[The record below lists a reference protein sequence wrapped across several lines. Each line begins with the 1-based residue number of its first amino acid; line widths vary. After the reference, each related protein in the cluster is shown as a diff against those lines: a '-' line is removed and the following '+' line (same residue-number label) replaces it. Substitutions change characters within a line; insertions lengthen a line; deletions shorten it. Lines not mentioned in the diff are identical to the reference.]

1 MAVSILGALII
12 ILYYIAVVSV
22 GVWAGRKSPST
33 APSLSHRKARE
44 SIKPSD
50 NDYLVRLFLANRSV
64 PLVLGVVSMTGT
76 WVGGAFLNTTAEAV
90 FTNGI
95 VWCQAP
101 FGYALSLMVGGWF
114 FAGKMRVTKALTML
128 DPFQQHYGKW
138 ISILLTV
145 PAVFSEVF
153 WSASVLTAL
162 GNTVETIVHLNSH
175 LIIIASALVIL
186 FYTALGGLYSVIY
199 TDLFQMFS
207 TVIGL
212 WTCLPYVV
220 MNKAAGKIGPPEND
234 WIGTIEAKD
243 TSQVIDSLFMNIF
256 GGIPWQAY
264 FQRVLSTDSIFG
276 AKMLSYLSA
285 MCCLFVAVPSI
296 VVGAVAK
303 TTNFT
308 ALGYGGAHNLSKE
321 LSKDILPQAIHYMA
335 PSVVGIVGQLAITA
349 SVMSSMDS
357 SILSASSLITRNVY
371 HFIIRPTASDTE
383 ISLVLRGMIWLV
395 GVIATATAISARS
408 VVGLWSLS
416 SDMLYVLLFPQFV
429 ALFYLR
435 KRSNA
440 YGAVLGFVVGGISRA
455 LCGEPLLQLPALIQ
469 LPSYDAERGQQ
480 FPFRTLCM
488 LLSLVSLLLGSA
500 IAKALFRAGVLLDVC
515 RSFVEPDK
523 QQREESSSAPAA
535 AAPATDAVPDPA
547 SIASPRLTVLS
558 PSSDVLS
565 GPTTSGATTTAPEEV
580 AKQKQSPA
588 AQQTAVTSATGECH
602 ASSSVIA
609 NHANHRK
616 GKGQKSKKKRK

>member
-22 GVWAGRKSPST
+22 GVWSGRKVHGEQLQSYTSG
-33 APSLSHRKARE
+33 KAKE

-50 NDYLVRLFLANRSV
+50 NDYLLRLFLANRSV
-64 PLVLGVVSMTGT
+64 PLALGVVSMTAT
-76 WVGGAFLNTTAEAV
+76 WVGGTFLNTTAEAV

-101 FGYALSLMVGGWF
+101 FGYALSLMVGGCF

-128 DPFQQHYGKW
+128 DPFQQYYGKW

-145 PAVFSEVF
+145 PAVFSEIF

-162 GNTVETIVHLNSH
+162 GDTVEIIVHMNSR

-186 FYTALGGLYSVIY
+186 FYTALGGPYSVIY

-207 TVIGL
+207 TLIGL

-220 MNKAAGKIGPPEND
+220 MNKATGKIGTPEND

-243 TSQVIDSLFMNIF
+243 ASQVVDLLFMNTF
-256 GGIPWQAY
+256 GGIPWQ
-264 FQRVLSTDSIFG
+264 
-276 AKMLSYLSA
+276 
-285 MCCLFVAVPSI
+285 
-296 VVGAVAK
+296 
-303 TTNFT
+303 
-308 ALGYGGAHNLSKE
+308 
-321 LSKDILPQAIHYMA
+321 
-335 PSVVGIVGQLAITA
+335 
-349 SVMSSMDS
+349 
-357 SILSASSLITRNVY
+357 
-371 HFIIRPTASDTE
+371 ASDTE
-383 ISLVLRGMIWLV
+383 ISLVLRSMIWLV
-395 GVIATATAISARS
+395 GVIATATAISAHS
-408 VVGLWSLS
+408 VLGLWSLS
-416 SDMLYVLLFPQFV
+416 SDMVYVLLFPQFV

-440 YGAVLGFVVGGISRA
+440 YGAVLGFVVGVISRA
-455 LCGEPLLQLPALIQ
+455 LCGEPLLRLPALIQ

-480 FPFRTLCM
+480 FPFRTMCM
-488 LLSLVSLLLGSA
+488 LLSLMSLLLGSA
-500 IAKALFRAGVLLDVC
+500 IAKALFRAGLLPDVW

-523 QQREESSSAPAA
+523 RQREESPSAPAA
-535 AAPATDAVPDPA
+535 AASTSDAVPD
-547 SIASPRLTVLS
+547 STTVTSPHSMALS
-558 PSSDVLS
+558 PSSDALS
-565 GPTTSGATTTAPEEV
+565 GPATSTTSAPEEIS
-580 AKQKQSPA
+580 KQKQSPV
-588 AQQTAVTSATGECH
+588 AQQTAATSPTAECH

-609 NHANHRK
+609 NHPNHKK

>member
-22 GVWAGRKSPST
+22 GVWSGRKVHGEQLQSYTSG
-33 APSLSHRKARE
+33 KAKE

-50 NDYLVRLFLANRSV
+50 NDYLLRLFLANRSV
-64 PLVLGVVSMTGT
+64 PLALGVVSMTAT
-76 WVGGAFLNTTAEAV
+76 WVGGTFLNTTAEAV

-101 FGYALSLMVGGWF
+101 FGYALSLMVGGCF

-128 DPFQQHYGKW
+128 DPFQQYYGD
-138 ISILLTV
+138 
-145 PAVFSEVF
+145 
-153 WSASVLTAL
+153 
-162 GNTVETIVHLNSH
+162 TVEIIVHMNSR

-186 FYTALGGLYSVIY
+186 FYTALGGPYSVIY

-207 TVIGL
+207 TLIGL

-220 MNKAAGKIGPPEND
+220 MNKATGKIGTPEND

-243 TSQVIDSLFMNIF
+243 ASQVVDLLFMNTF

-285 MCCLFVAVPSI
+285 MCCFFVAIPSI

-303 TTNFT
+303 STNFT
-308 ALGYGGAHNLSKE
+308 ALGYGGAQNLSKE
-321 LSKDILPQAIHYMA
+321 LSKDILPQAIHYMT
-335 PSVVGIVGQLAITA
+335 PSVVAILGQLAITA

-357 SILSASSLITRNVY
+357 SMLSASSLITRNVY
-371 HFIIRPTASDTE
+371 HLIIRPTASDTE
-383 ISLVLRGMIWLV
+383 ISLVLRSMIWLV
-395 GVIATATAISARS
+395 GVIATATAISAHS
-408 VVGLWSLS
+408 VLGLWSLS
-416 SDMLYVLLFPQFV
+416 SDMVYVLLFPQFV

-440 YGAVLGFVVGGISRA
+440 YGAVLGFVVGVISRA
-455 LCGEPLLQLPALIQ
+455 LCGEPLLRLPALIQ

-480 FPFRTLCM
+480 FPFRTMCM
-488 LLSLVSLLLGSA
+488 LLSLMSLLLGSA
-500 IAKALFRAGVLLDVC
+500 IAKALFRAGLLPDVW

-523 QQREESSSAPAA
+523 RQREESPSAPAA
-535 AAPATDAVPDPA
+535 AASTSDAVPD
-547 SIASPRLTVLS
+547 STTVTSPHSMALS
-558 PSSDVLS
+558 PSSDALS
-565 GPTTSGATTTAPEEV
+565 GPATSTTSAPEEIS
-580 AKQKQSPA
+580 KQKQSPV
-588 AQQTAVTSATGECH
+588 AQQTAATSPTAECH

-609 NHANHRK
+609 NHPNHKK